1 MAHLSVWVGQ
11 HGVYVDPVSGGDP
24 HDVHQ
29 VLGEVVRGREE
40 LIPIVMW
47 HYFMKVSIVLLF
59 YLPRQLKV
67 GPCPHS
73 SAIHLQIQLQEP
85 SISPESRPVNKQI

>member
-11 HGVYVDPVSGGDP
+11 HGVYVDPVSGGNP

-40 LIPIVMW
+40 LVPDVA
-47 HYFMKVSIVLLF
+47 LF
-59 YLPRQLKV
+59 HESLICIALYLY
-67 GPCPHS
+67 
-73 SAIHLQIQLQEP
+73 
-85 SISPESRPVNKQI
+85 